1 MIRIF
6 RFDRATRTLWIASI
20 ALGFLVLAVSA
31 RADWAEDF
39 DAGFAQTWTFVAL
52 DDAGN
57 FASAGTESF
66 VIVEAGVNDY
76 LSISDSTVAERGGG
90 GGAADGFGF
99 VSEIFGDTGISAEI
113 NAEPL
118 DGQQNLLGV
127 IARVNSQTAAGYVAV
142 IDFANSRFAI
152 AKTDGST
159 GLQPLAVDTS
169 VLIDRDEIYRVEFV
183 LFGSDLSAQLTV
195 NSTGEVLSTITVA
208 DFEYASG
215 VAGIL
220 VETEFDID
228 DFPVA
233 PIIGTFDDVWA
244 VPEPSMG
251 SLIAWGVG
259 ALVMFQRRR
268 LA

>member
-6 RFDRATRTLWIASI
+6 RFDRAARTLWIASV
-20 ALGFLVLAVSA
+20 ALGFLMLPVSA

-52 DDAGN
+52 DDVGN
-57 FASAGTESF
+57 VASAGTESF

-76 LSISDSTVAERGGG
+76 LSISDSTVAELGGG

-99 VSEIFGDTGISAEI
+99 VDESFGDTGISAEI

-127 IARVNSQTAAGYVAV
+127 IARVNTLTAAGYVAV
-142 IDFANSRFAI
+142 IDFANSGFAI

-159 GLQPLAVDTS
+159 GLQPLVVDTS

-183 LFGSDLSAQLTV
+183 LLGSDLSAQLTL
-195 NSTGEVLSTITVA
+195 NSTGEILSMITVA
-208 DFEYASG
+208 DSDYANG
-215 VAGIL
+215 VAGLL
-220 VETEFDID
+220 VETEFASD
-228 DFPVA
+228 DTPVA
-233 PIIGTFDDVWA
+233 PIIGTFDDIWA

-251 SLIAWGVG
+251 SLIGWGVG
-259 ALVMFQRRR
+259 ALVMLQRRR
-268 LA
+268 WA

>member
-6 RFDRATRTLWIASI
+6 RFDRAARTLWIASI

-57 FASAGTESF
+57 FATAGTESF

-76 LSISDSTVAERGGG
+76 LKISDSTVAERDGG
-90 GGAADGFGF
+90 GGATDGFGF
-99 VSEIFGDTGISAEI
+99 VSETFGDTGISAEI

-127 IARVNSQTAAGYVAV
+127 IARVNSLTAAGYVAV

-152 AKTDGST
+152 AKTDGIT
-159 GLQPLAVDTS
+159 GLQPLVIDTS
-169 VLIDRDEIYRVEFV
+169 VVIDRDEIYRVEFV
-183 LFGSDLSAQLTV
+183 LLGSDLNAQLTV
-195 NSTGEVLSTITVA
+195 NSTGEVLSTIGVVDSDYT
-208 DFEYASG
+208 SG
-215 VAGIL
+215 VAGLL

-228 DFPVA
+228 EYPVA
-233 PIIGTFDDVWA
+233 PIVGTFDDVWA
-244 VPEPSMG
+244 VPEPSLM
-251 SLIAWGVG
+251 SLIGWGVVVL
-259 ALVMFQRRR
+259 AMLQRRR